1 MVLSLEVQS
10 RNKMGNLETFH
21 IFSEQTALTKIFS
34 QVNTKQVKY
43 PKKVIKENTCKKK
56 KKESTCK

>member
-10 RNKMGNLETFH
+10 RNKTGNLETFH
-21 IFSEQTALTKIFS
+21 IFTEQTILTKIFS

-43 PKKVIKENTCKKK
+43 PKKAI
-56 KKESTCK
+56 KESTCK

>member
-43 PKKVIKENTCKKK
+43 LKKAI
-56 KKESTCK
+56 KESTCK

>member
-43 PKKVIKENTCKKK
+43 PKKVIKESTCKKK
-56 KKESTCK
+56 KRKHM